1 MSAEASPI
9 LQLCVALFRNMKG
22 RGSVHYRCTF
32 LKVLHFA
39 LEIAQQGSHFLFAVY
54 ILPFSKCCIFAL
66 ENYLS
71 LWLIFSSSTTTDE
84 RGELWATTTTNYGTF
99 VLTYFRSLA
108 KWNFCSLELSLSR
121 TFIPGSNSVP
131 GAKVTWNC
139 RSQELSFYGTFV
151 PARPT

>member
-71 LWLIFSSSTTTDE
+71 LWLIFSSSTTTDKR
-84 RGELWATTTTNYGTF
+84 RGAASYNNNNINFMENCKL
-99 VLTYFRSLA
+99 LT
-108 KWNFCSLELSLSR
+108 CSSLSSNGM
-121 TFIPGSNSVP
+121 TDMISPGSNDSSSVSS
-131 GAKVTWNC
+131 AIYWCDAFT
-139 RSQELSFYGTFV
+139 
-151 PARPT
+151 